1 MFKTKERIKQD
12 LIQSVRTGMGAN
24 DVTPG
29 SVLDVLL
36 DAIAEQQYEQIY
48 DIYSLSQSRK
58 LENMSTEQLDLEGRK
73 LGLIRQGAKS
83 AAGKILI
90 HFDHGFE
97 LAEDVSG
104 NNAVQVGDT
113 DLYTTKL
120 KLNKLGDLHVFTS
133 NGNANSDSLIILYPK
148 KLVEGTPDI
157 HEVVE
162 TASVDGVHFVTISGS
177 VSQKY
182 LKGTKLLVSSL
193 SMKDACKSKNYGE
206 TPVALDQKTEV
217 SSASTGTTQSLKFKL
232 AQPVKL
238 SKKIII
244 TQSFR

>member
-97 LAEDVSG
+97 LAKDVQSG
-104 NNAVQVGDT
+104 AAELVLNDVTG
-113 DLYTTKL
+113 LY
-120 KLNKLGDLHVFTS
+120 VFTV
-133 NGNANSDSLIILYPK
+133 NGQVPSDSLIVLNTK
-148 KLVEGTPDI
+148 KLIEGTEEQLVIESIPDANAVGLTD
-157 HEVVE
+157 EE
-162 TASVDGVHFVTISGS
+162 TKTVTLESKR
-177 VSQKY
+177 QRRP
-182 LKGTKLLVSSL
+182 
-193 SMKDACKSKNYGE
+193 CKSKI
-206 TPVALDQKTEV
+206 
-217 SSASTGTTQSLKFKL
+217 LK
-232 AQPVKL
+232 
-238 SKKIII
+238 
-244 TQSFR
+244 RN